1 MKNQEP
7 EKTIQ
12 DINTDEMVVW
22 IHSNDKSPFAVFLSI
37 ELKELEEDVDLDF
50 IVGKLLLSQ
59 RMFSN

>member
-1 MKNQEP
+1 MH
-7 EKTIQ
+7 
-12 DINTDEMVVW
+12 DLDW
-22 IHSNDKSPFAVFLSI
+22 SSI